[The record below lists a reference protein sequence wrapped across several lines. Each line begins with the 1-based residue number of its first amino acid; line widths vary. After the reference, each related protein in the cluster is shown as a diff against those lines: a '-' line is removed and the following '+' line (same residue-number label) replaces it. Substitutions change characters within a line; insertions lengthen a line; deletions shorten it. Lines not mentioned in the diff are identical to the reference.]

1 MNEQERREE
10 CLRLAHLHGEPSEM
24 TIKRAEAY
32 LLFIQNGTAKAS
44 ADAPVAGEKF
54 PERSH

>member
-10 CLRLAHLHGEPSEM
+10 CLRLAHLHGEPPEM

-32 LLFIQNGTAKAS
+32 LRFVQNGTAKAS
-44 ADAPVAGEKF
+44 AEPPVAGEKS